1 MALKID
7 TNRSATAFHIVDGAK
22 LFPYAVD
29 AQFAVSHHPLEWSD
43 KPWSPEAAAAS
54 REKLGL
60 AAAAALSPEDQA
72 ALDEHNKTVADA
84 AKRLEAY
91 HEKKAREKA
100 EADQAAQDEAI
111 VASLPP
117 VPQPVNVRSSQNLSP
132 AQIRKRAAMLDDERD
147 AADKKAADDASAK
160 KGADEKAAADRLA
173 NAGAKLTT

>member
-7 TNRSATAFHIVDGAK
+7 TNRSATAFHITDGAV

-29 AQFAVSHHPLEWSD
+29 AQFAISHHPLEWSD
-43 KPWSPEAAAAS
+43 KPWTPEAAAAS

-72 ALDEHNKTVADA
+72 ALDEHNKTVAASA
-84 AKRLEAY
+84 ARLKAY
-91 HEKKAREKA
+91 QDKKAKEQA

-117 VPQPVNVRSSQNLSP
+117 VPQPVQVRSSHNLSP
-132 AQIRKRAAMLDDERD
+132 AQIRKRAALTDE
-147 AADKKAADDASAK
+147 
-160 KGADEKAAADRLA
+160 EKAAADKKVA
-173 NAGAKLTT
+173 DDKAASDKFATSTAKQTF